1 MRDIILEA
9 FQEVLLDESLNQFK
23 KLYAA
28 ARRAQAAG
36 NTEKY
41 HELIKKAQAAKADLY
56 PGRAEAAIYGKKAAE
71 RAAMARKTRG
81 TDIADAHGKIA
92 LALKKEG
99 KTARDDVKNKVIKA
113 RMA

>member
-23 KLYAA
+23 KLYSQAM
-28 ARRAQAAG
+28 RAQRAG

-41 HELIKKAQAAKADLY
+41 HELIKRAQAAKADLF
-56 PGRAEAAIYGKKAAE
+56 PGRADAAIYGKKAAE

-81 TDIADAHGKIA
+81 TRNTDAHGKIA
-92 LALKKEG
+92 LALKKAG
-99 KTARDDVKNKVIKA
+99 QDAKADVKNKVIKA